1 MKDLKV
7 ICRAIFLSIALGM
20 IVKMALKT
28 SKRHNGTTIDSLNI
42 LKMANIDKANLGYI
56 LRWEGGLSKHERD
69 SASRHP
75 VPDGS
80 GYHTNKGVTWR
91 VFASIY
97 GTSNTAISRF
107 YEMTHADFKGIY
119 KLYWNGVKADLIQS
133 QILGEYVTDFAWG
146 SGVAGAS
153 RQVQK
158 WLNTQGYKVAIDGKI
173 GMQTV
178 TAINQLIKTKG
189 EKAAFESLNAHRRH
203 FLSQLRDF
211 DVFGKGWFNRLND
224 FIAYAYLTINGKS

>member
-1 MKDLKV
+1 
-7 ICRAIFLSIALGM
+7 
-20 IVKMALKT
+20 
-28 SKRHNGTTIDSLNI
+28 
-42 LKMANIDKANLGYI
+42 MANIDKANLGYI

-69 SASRHP
+69 SASRHA

-107 YEMTHADFKGIY
+107 YEMTHEDFKGIY

-133 QILGEYVTDFAWG
+133 QVLGEYVTDFAWG

-158 WLNTQGYKVAIDGKI
+158 WLNTQGYKMAVDGKI
-173 GMQTV
+173 GNQTV
-178 TAINQLIKTKG
+178 TAINHLIKTKG

-203 FLSQLRDF
+203 FLSGLKDF
-211 DVFGKGWFNRLND
+211 DVFGKGWYNRLND
-224 FIAYAYLTINGKS
+224 FLAYAYLTINGNS

>member
-1 MKDLKV
+1 
-7 ICRAIFLSIALGM
+7 
-20 IVKMALKT
+20 
-28 SKRHNGTTIDSLNI
+28 
-42 LKMANIDKANLGYI
+42 MANLNKANLDYI
-56 LRWEGGLSKHERD
+56 LKWEGGLSKHTRD
-69 SASRHP
+69 SASLHQ

-80 GYHTNKGVTWR
+80 GYHTNKGITFR
-91 VFASIY
+91 VFKSVY
-97 GTSNTAISRF
+97 GDSAEAIARF
-107 YEMTHADFKGIY
+107 YKMSHEDFKGIY

-173 GMQTV
+173 GNGTLS
-178 TAINQLIKTKG
+178 AINQLIKDKG

-203 FLSQLRDF
+203 FLSGLKDF
-211 DVFGKGWFNRLND
+211 DVFGKGWYNRLND
-224 FIAYAYLTINGKS
+224 FLAYAYLTINGNS

>member
-1 MKDLKV
+1 
-7 ICRAIFLSIALGM
+7 
-20 IVKMALKT
+20 
-28 SKRHNGTTIDSLNI
+28 
-42 LKMANIDKANLGYI
+42 
-56 LRWEGGLSKHERD
+56 
-69 SASRHP
+69 
-75 VPDGS
+75 
-80 GYHTNKGVTWR
+80 
-91 VFASIY
+91 
-97 GTSNTAISRF
+97 
-107 YEMTHADFKGIY
+107 MTHADFKGIY

-173 GMQTV
+173 GNQTV
-178 TAINQLIKTKG
+178 TTINQLIKEKG

>member
-1 MKDLKV
+1 
-7 ICRAIFLSIALGM
+7 
-20 IVKMALKT
+20 
-28 SKRHNGTTIDSLNI
+28 
-42 LKMANIDKANLGYI
+42 MANIDKANLGYI
-56 LRWEGGLSKHERD
+56 LRWEGGLSKHTRD

-80 GYHTNKGVTWR
+80 GYHTNKGITWR

-97 GTSNTAISRF
+97 GTSNTAISQF
-107 YEMTHADFKGIY
+107 YEMSHEDFKGIY

-133 QILGEYVTDFAWG
+133 QILGEFVTDFAWG

-158 WLNTQGYKVAIDGKI
+158 WLNTQGYKVIVDGKI
-173 GMQTV
+173 GMQSV
-178 TAINQLIKTKG
+178 TSINQLIKTKG
-189 EKAAFESLNAHRRH
+189 EKATFESLNAHRRH
-203 FLSQLRDF
+203 FLSGLKDF

-224 FIAYAYLTINGKS
+224 FIAYAYLTMNGNS

>member
-1 MKDLKV
+1 
-7 ICRAIFLSIALGM
+7 
-20 IVKMALKT
+20 
-28 SKRHNGTTIDSLNI
+28 
-42 LKMANIDKANLGYI
+42 MANIDKANLGYI
-56 LRWEGGLSKHERD
+56 LRWEGGLSKHTRD

-75 VPDGS
+75 VPDNS
-80 GYHTNKGVTWR
+80 GYHTNKGITWR

-107 YEMTHADFKGIY
+107 YEMSQEDFKGIY

-158 WLNTQGYKVAIDGKI
+158 WLNTQGYKMPVDGKI
-173 GMQTV
+173 GNQTV
-178 TAINQLIKTKG
+178 TAINHLIKEKG

-203 FLSQLRDF
+203 FLSGLKDF
-211 DVFGKGWFNRLND
+211 DVFGKGWYNRLND
-224 FIAYAYLTINGKS
+224 FITYAYLTINAKS

>member
-7 ICRAIFLSIALGM
+7 IYRAIFLSIALGL
-20 IVKMALKT
+20 IGKMALRTCK
-28 SKRHNGTTIDSLNI
+28 KPNGTQIDSYNT

-56 LRWEGGLSKHERD
+56 LRWEGGLSKHTRD

-80 GYHTNKGVTWR
+80 GYHTNKGVTFR

-107 YEMTHADFKGIY
+107 YEMSHEDFKGIY
-119 KLYWNGVKADLIQS
+119 SLYWKGVKADSITS
-133 QILGEYVTDFAWG
+133 QIIAEYVADFAWG
-146 SGVAGAS
+146 SGVSGAS

-158 WLNTQGYKVAIDGKI
+158 WLKTQGYKIEVDGKI
-173 GMQTV
+173 GNETV
-178 TAINQLIKTKG
+178 TAINHLIKEKG

-203 FLSQLRDF
+203 FLSGLKDF

>member
-7 ICRAIFLSIALGM
+7 IYRAIFLSIALGL
-20 IVKMALKT
+20 IVKMALRTCRKP
-28 SKRHNGTTIDSLNI
+28 NGTTIDSLNI

-56 LRWEGGLSKHERD
+56 LRWEGGLSKHTRD

-80 GYHTNKGVTWR
+80 GYHTNKGITWR

-97 GTSNTAISRF
+97 GTSNTAISQF
-107 YEMTHADFKGIY
+107 YEMSHEDFKGIY

-133 QILGEYVTDFAWG
+133 QILGEFVTDFAWG

-158 WLNTQGYKVAIDGKI
+158 WLNTQGYKVIVDGKI
-173 GMQTV
+173 GMQSV
-178 TAINQLIKTKG
+178 TSINQLIKTKG
-189 EKAAFESLNAHRRH
+189 EKATFESLNAHRRH
-203 FLSQLRDF
+203 FLSGLKDF

-224 FIAYAYLTINGKS
+224 FIAYAYLTMNGNS

>member
-7 ICRAIFLSIALGM
+7 ICRAIFLSIALGL
-20 IVKMALKT
+20 IVRMALKT
-28 SKRHNGTTIDSLNI
+28 SKRPNGTQTDSLNI

-56 LRWEGGLSKHERD
+56 LRWEGGLSKHTRD

-80 GYHTNKGVTWR
+80 GNHTNKGITWR

-97 GTSNTAISRF
+97 GNSADAVARF
-107 YEMTHADFKGIY
+107 YKMSHEDFKGIY
-119 KLYWNGVKADLIQS
+119 SLYWKGVKADLIQS

-158 WLNTQGYKVAIDGKI
+158 WLNTQGYKMAVDGKI
-173 GMQTV
+173 GNQTV
-178 TAINQLIKTKG
+178 TAINHLIKEKG

-203 FLSQLRDF
+203 FLSGLKDF
-211 DVFGKGWFNRLND
+211 DVFGKGWYNRLND
-224 FIAYAYLTINGKS
+224 FITYAYLTINAKS